1 MPCFFTH
8 MPALGRASRAQRLA
22 RRRASYR
29 PSVEALEARDLMST
43 GGTIS
48 GVVFNDAITNG
59 MRDAG
64 ELPLAG
70 VTIFADS
77 NGNGV
82 LDAGEVSTRSGA
94 DGSYSLALSQD
105 GTFRPRQVEP
115 LGFAETA
122 GAGAVALSGG
132 AAIGNINFGDRR
144 TLPPNQ
150 SFVDQVFRDLLGRG
164 ADAGAQAFFGG
175 ALDQGSFS
183 RQQVA
188 LIIENST
195 EFRSLQIDS
204 LFKTLLHRAADPM
217 GKQAFLA
224 FFAAGATTAQA
235 EAVILASPEYFQ
247 TRGSGSTT
255 GYATALFQDLFG
267 RSIDP
272 AGLTSVQNFLAA
284 GGSRLALTQALLAS
298 PEADAREVRGLFQQ
312 LLHRDPDAG
321 GLATFTAAL
330 HGGASDEHTA
340 AVIASS
346 DEYFQRFC
354 L

>member
-1 MPCFFTH
+1 
-8 MPALGRASRAQRLA
+8 
-22 RRRASYR
+22 
-29 PSVEALEARDLMST
+29 MST

-77 NGNGV
+77 NGNGI
-82 LDAGEVSTRSGA
+82 LDAGEVSTRSGT
-94 DGSYSLALSQD
+94 DGSYTLALSQD

-115 LGFAETA
+115 PGFAETTA
-122 GAGAVALSGG
+122 GAGPVSVAGG

-175 ALDQGSFS
+175 ALDQGSFN

-188 LIIENST
+188 LMIESST

-204 LFKTLLHRAADPM
+204 LFRTLLHRAADPM

-247 TRGSGSTT
+247 TRGGGSTT
-255 GYATALFQDLFG
+255 GYATALFQDVFG

-272 AGLTSVQNFLAA
+272 AGLASVQHFLAA

-298 PEADAREVRGLFQQ
+298 PEGEAREVRGLFQQ
-312 LLHRDPDAG
+312 FLHRDPDTA

-330 HGGASDEHTA
+330 HAGASDEHTA
-340 AVIASS
+340 AAIAAS

>member
-1 MPCFFTH
+1 MR
-8 MPALGRASRAQRLA
+8 ALGRALRTQSVP

-29 PSVEALEARDLMST
+29 PVVETLEGRDLMS
-43 GGTIS
+43 GGKIT

-59 MRDAG
+59 VRDAG

-77 NGNGV
+77 NANGI
-82 LDAGEVSTRSGA
+82 LDAGEVSARSRA
-94 DGSYSLALSQD
+94 DGSYTLALSQD
-105 GTFRPRQVEP
+105 GTFQPRQVEP

-122 GAGAVALSGG
+122 AGAGAVALAGG
-132 AAIGNINFGDRR
+132 ATIGNINFGDRR

-164 ADAGAQAFFGG
+164 ADAGARAFFGG
-175 ALDQGSFS
+175 ALDQGLLS
-183 RQQVA
+183 RLQVG

-195 EFRSLQIDS
+195 EFRLLQIDG
-204 LFKTLLHRAADPM
+204 LFRTLLHRPADPM
-217 GKQAFLA
+217 GRQAFLN
-224 FFAAGATTAQA
+224 FFATGATTEQA

-247 TRGSGSTT
+247 TRGGSSTT
-255 GYATALFQDLFG
+255 GYATALFQDVFG
-267 RSIDP
+267 RSIDS
-272 AGLTSVQNFLAA
+272 AGLASVQSFLAA
-284 GGSRLALTQALLAS
+284 SGSRLNLTQALLAS
-298 PEADAREVRGLFQQ
+298 PEAQAREVRGLFQQ
-312 LLHRDPDAG
+312 LLHRDPDTG

>member
-1 MPCFFTH
+1 
-8 MPALGRASRAQRLA
+8 
-22 RRRASYR
+22 
-29 PSVEALEARDLMST
+29 MS
-43 GGTIS
+43 GGKIT